1 MIHSQFLREKLQG
14 SDAKPLI
21 YGHRGAR
28 GELPENTMPSIRHLV
43 ENGIFAV
50 EIDVQNTADSVPI
63 LHHDPEISVNLAKDR
78 NGDWLD
84 KTGPKIIESTYSDLV
99 RYDLGALKPG
109 TDYQKKFPNQIELDD
124 VTVPTLET
132 FCEWL
137 SGQPDFV
144 ANIEIKSYA
153 NRSDLG
159 DSPSGLARTVINALE
174 KHHVSEHA
182 IISSFDWRVL
192 TECRR
197 LDDQI
202 TLGFLSYFDRPN
214 PPMQPNIYFN
224 SPWMAGAYWS
234 GNDASFP
241 RIVQRLG
248 GQIWAPYFQD
258 ITKEHVI
265 SAQQFGLIVN
275 VWTVNEEADILR
287 MIDYGV
293 DGIITDFPARTK
305 ALLSSI

>member
-1 MIHSQFLREKLQG
+1 MIHSQFLRKKLLG
-14 SDAKPLI
+14 LEAKPLI

-50 EIDVQNTADSVPI
+50 EIDVQNTADSVAI
-63 LHHDPEISVNLAKDR
+63 LHHDPEISTNLAKDE

-84 KTGPKIIESTYSDLV
+84 QTGPKIIESTYSDLLS
-99 RYDLGALKPG
+99 YDLGALKPG
-109 TDYQKKFPNQIELDD
+109 TDYQKKFPDQLVMDD
-124 VTVPTLET
+124 VSVPSLET

-137 SGQPDFV
+137 SEQPDFV

-159 DSPSGLARTVINALE
+159 DSPSGLARTVITTLE
-174 KHHVSEHA
+174 KYGVSEHA

-197 LDDQI
+197 LDNQI

-214 PPMQPNIYFN
+214 PPMQPNIYTG
-224 SPWMAGAYWS
+224 SPWMAGAHWS
-234 GNDASFP
+234 GDKTSLPKIIKN
-241 RIVQRLG
+241 LG
-248 GQIWAPYFQD
+248 GQIWAPFFQD
-258 ITKEHVI
+258 ITKEHVAM
-265 SAQQFGLIVN
+265 AQQIGLIVN
-275 VWTVNEEADILR
+275 VWTVNEEADILT

-305 ALLSSI
+305 ALLSGA